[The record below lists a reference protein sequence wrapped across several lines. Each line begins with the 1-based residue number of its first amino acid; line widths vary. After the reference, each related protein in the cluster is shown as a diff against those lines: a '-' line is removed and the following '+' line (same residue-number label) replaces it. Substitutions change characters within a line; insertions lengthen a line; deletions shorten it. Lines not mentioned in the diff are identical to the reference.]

1 MIEDARRRRSWFYL
15 HSGMVIRDVRLDA
28 EWPLDVQQVFVQ
40 LQQKDDQDEEGIHH
54 KERKDTL
61 VA

>member
-1 MIEDARRRRSWFYL
+1 
-15 HSGMVIRDVRLDA
+15 MVIRDVRLDA

-40 LQQKDDQDEEGIHH
+40 LQQKDDQDEEGVHH
-54 KERKDTL
+54 KKRKDAL